1 MQLKALIRQKYI
13 SLSFI
18 RSHLIYIASRNN
30 AQIWINSD
38 IWLYLSLIYY
48 SAHAWHIIS
57 EMSSA
62 TEITTSR
69 RGDVTNARDKQTVLC
84 PLLIS
89 NYWTGGYC
97 ELKCA
102 WFYCLLRSYKSTLQL
117 CGLSE
122 HVDVAFIT
130 NQKWVWPLSD
140 CYVLWKVLVQ
150 AVHAVFQ
157 ESFEYYIQ
165 CSLYMHNMLLR
176 RLIIPHMRNK
186 WRVETFIYSRL
197 HGNFSFYRIHCSASL
212 FCLIDLSHLMSRH
225 QPLSFSRKFDGVIL
239 MLFLIS
245 Q

>member
-1 MQLKALIRQKYI
+1 M
-13 SLSFI
+13 
-18 RSHLIYIASRNN
+18 SR
-30 AQIWINSD
+30 
-38 IWLYLSLIYY
+38 
-48 SAHAWHIIS
+48 
-57 EMSSA
+57 A

-89 NYWTGGYC
+89 NYWTGGCC

-130 NQKWVWPLSD
+130 NQKWVWLLSD

-150 AVHAVFQ
+150 VMHAVFQ
-157 ESFEYYIQ
+157 ESARCYIE

-176 RLIIPHMRNK
+176 RLNIPHMRNK
-186 WRVETFIYSRL
+186 WRLVNIYTPACTAILVFTGFLAQPRCSVTWCHVTGLFHSRV
-197 HGNFSFYRIHCSASL
+197 N
-212 FCLIDLSHLMSRH
+212 LI
-225 QPLSFSRKFDGVIL
+225 V
-239 MLFLIS
+239 LFLCCFF
-245 Q
+245 